1 MKEGYAMD
9 YKKMIIEL
17 LDNIQDE
24 KIIEYLY
31 GLIKGLIK
39 KWG

>member
-1 MKEGYAMD
+1 MD

-17 LDNIQDE
+17 LEKVDN
-24 KIIEYLY
+24 KNMFEYLY
-31 GLIKGLIK
+31 GLIKGLIE

>member
-1 MKEGYAMD
+1 MD

-17 LDNIQDE
+17 LENIQDE

>member
-1 MKEGYAMD
+1 MR

-17 LDNIQDE
+17 LDNIENE
-24 KIIEYLY
+24 KMLEYLY
-31 GLIKGLIK
+31 GLIKGITK

>member
-1 MKEGYAMD
+1 MD

-17 LDNIQDE
+17 LE
-24 KIIEYLY
+24 KIDNESLIEYLY
-31 GLIKGLIK
+31 GMIKTISE